1 MIWIQAYMICI
12 QIIYDFKIIYDLA
25 YDLKTCWHMICFN
38 IIYGIICDLAQRSY
52 KHPYMVENGPYMIW
66 NPCPHMIWNPHMITI
81 YGLVD
86 IWSHIWS
93 LNPMGWGS
101 QKAQTIP
108 FGNSVP
114 YLRRTTT
121 RWHQGALFR
130 KGISPSGQTN
140 QPHCSRVHHGQR
152 HFQSLVWQLDGR
164 TSRQK
169 SAAIET
175 PRNFRRSWQAGWQE
189 DSASERPP

>member
-93 LNPMGWGS
+93 LNPMRCSTTASGVRSHFIASFIKSRLHNQQTRHG
-101 QKAQTIP
+101 AQVVAELPITSP
-108 FGNSVP
+108 P
-114 YLRRTTT
+114 PPPPLPTTPPPPP
-121 RWHQGALFR
+121 
-130 KGISPSGQTN
+130 PSIFNLSITSSLT
-140 QPHCSRVHHGQR
+140 PHLSFPDVFCD
-152 HFQSLVWQLDGR
+152 LV
-164 TSRQK
+164 
-169 SAAIET
+169 
-175 PRNFRRSWQAGWQE
+175 
-189 DSASERPP
+189 